1 MEETPLSH
9 HKRLAYCTTRLQYR
23 QGRELKAV
31 KVYTV
36 ASESRHILIF
46 GVPKVNLHSEIK
58 NKLQQFGKL
67 RSFSCVTSE
76 MAGRIELEAFT
87 DVYAAQFERL
97 EHARRAKRQ
106 LDAKQFFG
114 GILHISYAPEREN
127 SQELREKLL
136 QRRKEITQ
144 RLQRNRSEQSH

>member
-1 MEETPLSH
+1 MSTTTSH
-9 HKRLAYCTTRLQYR
+9 HKRLAYCTTRPQYR

-36 ASESRHILIF
+36 ASESRHMLIF

-67 RSFSCVTSE
+67 RSFTCVSNE
-76 MAGRIELEAFT
+76 MAERIELEAFT

-97 EHARRAKRQ
+97 EQARHAKRH

-127 SQELREKLL
+127 SEELREKLL
-136 QRRKEITQ
+136 QRRKEIAQ
-144 RLQRNRSEQSH
+144 RLQRNQLEQSH